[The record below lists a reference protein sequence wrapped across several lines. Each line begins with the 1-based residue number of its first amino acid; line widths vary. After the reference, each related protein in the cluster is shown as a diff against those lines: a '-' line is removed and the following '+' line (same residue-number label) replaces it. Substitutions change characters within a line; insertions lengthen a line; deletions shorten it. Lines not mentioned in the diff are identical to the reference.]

1 MGVTSTRVHPQSPA
15 RAEPASWGRCL
26 LAALPAWLL
35 ARAIVVAIFAIAS
48 DRHGSDVLLVWD
60 AAWYHNLGVHGYLDY
75 GPQAS
80 RFFPLLPLVVG
91 AGHLV
96 GLPTAV
102 WLTAACWIAALF
114 FAAGVYRL
122 TILESGSPSAG
133 TRAVWLVQLVP
144 GAGVLALGY
153 TEALAGLLAVLYF
166 LALRHGSTS
175 GGMAAGV
182 RGGLARPTGLLLAI
196 PGLIHT
202 SRALMLRIFGSRDRS
217 PASAQRAAMWRA
229 VLLTAAPLAGTA
241 AYLAWAWVAFGDP
254 FTPYRVQSA
263 DDLRGGVIRQPWE
276 YLFEDSPG
284 GYPWQLV
291 LTLLVVAAVA
301 LVLCAWRLPLS
312 YVAWS
317 LPMVGLAVT
326 AWGLHSLPRYLAAV
340 FPLWMAVAV
349 VCRNRWVWWTV
360 LAAGTAG
367 FTWVAYLVVA
377 PASPVP

>member
-15 RAEPASWGRCL
+15 RAQSVSWRRSL

-35 ARAIVVAIFAIAS
+35 ARAIVLAIFAIAS
-48 DRHGSDVLLVWD
+48 DREGSDVLLVWD
-60 AAWYHNLGVHGYLDY
+60 AAWYHNLGVYGYLDY
-75 GPQAS
+75 GAQAS

-96 GLPTAV
+96 GLPAAV
-102 WLTAACWIAALF
+102 WHTATCWIAALF

-122 TILESGSPSAG
+122 TVLESGSPAAG
-133 TRAVWLVQLVP
+133 TRAAWLAQLVP

-166 LALRHGSTS
+166 LALRHGSVR
-175 GGMAAGV
+175 GGLAAGV
-182 RGGLARPTGLLLAI
+182 LSGLARPTGLLLAV
-196 PGLIHT
+196 PGLVQT
-202 SRALMLRIFGSRDRS
+202 VRSRA
-217 PASAQRAAMWRA
+217 WRRGL
-229 VLLTAAPLAGTA
+229 LLTVAPLVGTA
-241 AYLAWAWVAFGDP
+241 AYLVWAWVTFGDP
-254 FTPYRVQSA
+254 LIPYRVQSA
-263 DDLRGGVIRQPWE
+263 DDLRGGVVRSPWE

-301 LVLCAWRLPLS
+301 LALCAWVLPLS

-340 FPLWMAVAV
+340 FPLWIAVAV
-349 VCRNRWVWWTV
+349 VSRNRWVWWTV
-360 LAAGTAG
+360 LALSAAG